1 MRVVSLSGA
10 SGTGKSTSAIEFAFG
25 QKIDAIIDD
34 GILIVR
40 GEKVAG
46 TSAKFEKNALKA
58 VRRAIFEDDV
68 HKEEVRKAIQAA
80 DIEAIL
86 IIGTS
91 EKMTKRIANR
101 LELGEVTDFY
111 RVEDIRTEKEIQ
123 LARFVRQTRGQHI
136 MPIPYKQVEQ
146 NFFKRLIQ
154 RGKEI
159 FTHNRVKLGETTIV
173 HPDFH
178 QETITIA
185 PKVYL
190 DLIREVAMRHAYVT
204 KVHHYGFSL
213 QQQMVVTLEVNL
225 LAPVHYDVVEKITDM
240 QQSVSQAFLTHFLV
254 EPEKINVVVRSIE
267 TTRGMAK

>member
-58 VRRAIFEDDV
+58 VRRAIFEDDL
-68 HKEEVRKAIQAA
+68 HKEEVQRAIAMAQVDAV
-80 DIEAIL
+80 L
-86 IIGTS
+86 VIGTS
-91 EKMTKRIANR
+91 EKMTKQIAKR

-111 RVEDIRTEKEIQ
+111 RVEDIRSDKEIQ

-136 MPIPYKQVEQ
+136 MPIPYRQVEQ

-159 FTHNRVKLGETTIV
+159 FTQNRVKLGETTIV
-173 HPDFH
+173 RPDFH

-190 DLIREVAMRHAYVT
+190 DLIREVVMRHPYVT
-204 KVHHYGFSL
+204 KLTHYGFSM
-213 QQQMVVTLEVNL
+213 QQHMVVTLEVNL
-225 LAPVHYDVVEKITDM
+225 VAPADYDVVERVTDI
-240 QQSVSQAFLTHFLV
+240 QRTVAQAFYTHFAV
-254 EPEKINVVVRSIE
+254 EPEHINVVVRGIE
-267 TTRGMAK
+267 TK

>member
-34 GILIVR
+34 GILVVR

-68 HKEEVRKAIQAA
+68 HKEEVQQAIEAA
-80 DIEAIL
+80 NIEAIL

-91 EKMTKRIANR
+91 EKMTKRIAKR
-101 LELGEVTDFY
+101 LELGDVTDFY

-159 FTHNRVKLGETTIV
+159 FTQNRVKLGETTIV
-173 HPDFH
+173 RPDFH

-190 DLIREVAMRHAYVT
+190 DLIREVVTGHAYVT
-204 KVHHYGFSL
+204 KVYHYGFSL
-213 QQQMVVTLEVNL
+213 EQHMVVTLEVNL
-225 LAPVHYDVVEKITDM
+225 LAPVDYDVVKKVYEI
-240 QQSVSQAFLTHFLV
+240 QQAVANAFCTHFLV
-254 EPEKINVVVRSIE
+254 EPEQINVVVHGVE
-267 TTRGMAK
+267 TK

>member
-10 SGTGKSTSAIEFAFG
+10 SGTGKSTSAIEFAFQ
-25 QKIDAIIDD
+25 QKIEAIIDD
-34 GILIVR
+34 GILVVR

-58 VRRAIFEDDV
+58 VRRAIFEDDL
-68 HKEEVRKAIQAA
+68 HKEEVQTAIFAA
-80 DIEAIL
+80 EIEAIL

-91 EKMTKRIANR
+91 EKMTKQIAKR
-101 LELGEVTDFY
+101 LELGEITDFY

-136 MPIPYKQVEQ
+136 MPIPYRQVEQ

-159 FTHNRVKLGETTIV
+159 FTQNRVKLGETTIV
-173 HPDFH
+173 RPDFH

-185 PKVYL
+185 SKVYL
-190 DLIREVAMRHAYVT
+190 DLIREVTTRHEFVT
-204 KVHHYGFSL
+204 KLHHYGFSL
-213 QQQMVVTLEVNL
+213 QQHMVVTIEINL
-225 LAPVHYDVVEKITDM
+225 LAPVHYNVPNKIQDI
-240 QQSVSQAFLTHFLV
+240 QQTIADAFRQHFLV
-254 EPEKINVVVRSIE
+254 EPEKINVTVHNVGTVR
-267 TTRGMAK
+267 

>member
-1 MRVVSLSGA
+1 MIRVVSLSGA
-10 SGTGKSTSAIEFAFG
+10 SGTGKSTSAIEFAFK
-25 QKIDAIIDD
+25 QNIDAIIDD

-68 HKEEVRKAIQAA
+68 HKEAVQNAIAAA
-80 DIEAIL
+80 DVEAIL

-91 EKMTKRIANR
+91 EKMTKQIARR
-101 LELGEVTDFY
+101 LELGEITDFY
-111 RVEDIRTEKEIQ
+111 RVEDIRSEKEIQ

-154 RGKEI
+154 RGKDI
-159 FTHNRVKLGETTIV
+159 FTQNRVKLGETTIV
-173 HPDFH
+173 RPDFH

-185 PKVYL
+185 PKVYREL
-190 DLIREVAMRHAYVT
+190 VREVVTRHPYVT
-204 KVHHYGFSL
+204 KVHHYDFSL
-213 QQQMVVTLEVNL
+213 QQHMIVTLDVNL
-225 LAPVHYDVVEKITDM
+225 LAPVDYNVSEKLADI
-240 QQSVSQAFLTHFLV
+240 QRAVAQAFYTHFNV
-254 EPEKINVVVRSIE
+254 EPEQINIIVRGVE
-267 TTRGMAK
+267 TRV